1 MYLCGGEKQRYRDQA
16 NKTEFKKNKTEF
28 QV

>member
-1 MYLCGGEKQRYRDQA
+1 MYLCGGKKQRYGDQA
-16 NKTEFKKNKTEF
+16 NKTEFKQNKTEF